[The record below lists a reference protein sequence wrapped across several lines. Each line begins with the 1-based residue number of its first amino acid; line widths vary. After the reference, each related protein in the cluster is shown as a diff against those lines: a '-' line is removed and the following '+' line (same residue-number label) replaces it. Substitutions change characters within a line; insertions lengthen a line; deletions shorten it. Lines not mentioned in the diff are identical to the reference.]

1 MQGALGLR
9 RITCQLQEERVHE
22 RGGPGGGGFCCR
34 KREGNEGSACASPPS
49 RGVRVQDEMMVG
61 GCGGA
66 FSLGE
71 AEGGARF
78 AIRRRGRGVNNVS
91 ETV

>member
-1 MQGALGLR
+1 M
-9 RITCQLQEERVHE
+9 C
-22 RGGPGGGGFCCR
+22 
-34 KREGNEGSACASPPS
+34 
-49 RGVRVQDEMMVG
+49 VG
-61 GCGGA
+61 GGA

>member
-61 GCGGA
+61 VCVGGG
-66 FSLGE
+66 F
-71 AEGGARF
+71 F
-78 AIRRRGRGVNNVS
+78 IRRGRRGRSVCYKKTGAGR
-91 ETV
+91 E